1 MTLLKVREMVFKTF
15 KSEIILLPTDNYSEQ
30 SEQSEQL
37 ERSSNIF
44 HQNQIIIQI
53 HKIVHHKLMFRVV
66 QTIYYL
72 SKNTEREIK
81 ILIPK

>member
-1 MTLLKVREMVFKTF
+1 MNLLKVQEMVFKTF
-15 KSEIILLPTDNYSEQ
+15 KSEIILLLTDNY

-53 HKIVHHKLMFRVV
+53 HKIVHHKLMFRVT

-81 ILIPK
+81 ILMPK

>member
-1 MTLLKVREMVFKTF
+1 MNLLKVQEMVFKIF
-15 KSEIILLPTDNYSEQ
+15 KSEIILLLTDNY

-53 HKIVHHKLMFRVV
+53 HKIVHHKLMF
-66 QTIYYL
+66 
-72 SKNTEREIK
+72 
-81 ILIPK
+81 